1 MKVSLL
7 QGAPGRLSPK
17 VDGET
22 LPDIERPRRR
32 AAAAKR
38 RRRGLMRWL
47 SLAVLVGPTVVAA
60 VYFGLVVTPRYES
73 ETQFIVRGIQSNRAI
88 PGLEN
93 LMQAIGISRSS
104 DDSNVVLEYL
114 TSRDAVTAL
123 EAALP
128 LRAMYGQRS
137 ADVLSRF
144 PRPFLSESF
153 ERLYRYYQDRVTAIA
168 DPDTGIITVKAEAF
182 VPEDS
187 RAIAR
192 QLLTQSEALV
202 NAMNAR
208 MEADTVHSA
217 ETVVAEATKAVMEAH
232 DEVTRFRNAEMV
244 VDPSQ
249 NAIAQL
255 STISDLSAEVD
266 QVLAQISESSK
277 LSPSS
282 PGVRA
287 LKAKADALTAQIAA
301 EQKALAGPHSAV
313 ADKVSGYER
322 LIVLRDL
329 ADQGLEAAT
338 ASLTSA
344 RADARR
350 QHIYVEVIA
359 APNLPDESTQPER
372 LRLVASTFA
381 VSAAAFAIM
390 WLLSVGVREH
400 GQ

>member
-1 MKVSLL
+1 MKVFRLES
-7 QGAPGRLSPK
+7 ASGRLRPEIGGK
-17 VDGET
+17 T
-22 LPDIERPRRR
+22 LPDVERPRRG
-32 AAAAKR
+32 AAAGKR
-38 RRRGLMRWL
+38 RRQGLMRWV
-47 SLAVLVGPTVVAA
+47 SFATLVGPTVVAA

-73 ETQFIVRGIQSNRAI
+73 ETQFIVRGIQSNRTI
-88 PGLEN
+88 PGLES
-93 LMQAIGISRSS
+93 LMQAIGIARSS
-104 DDSNVVLEYL
+104 DDSNVVLDYL
-114 TSRDAVTAL
+114 TSRDALAAL
-123 EAALP
+123 EVALP
-128 LRAMYGQRS
+128 LRAMYGHKS
-137 ADVLSRF
+137 ADPLSRF
-144 PRPFLSESF
+144 PRPFFGESF
-153 ERLYRYYQDRVTAIA
+153 ERLYWYYQDRVSAIA

-182 VPEDS
+182 VPEDA

-192 QLLTQSEALV
+192 QLLSQSEALV
-202 NAMNAR
+202 NTMNAR
-208 MEADTVHSA
+208 MEADTVQSA

-255 STISDLSAEVD
+255 TTIADLSTEVD
-266 QVLAQISESSK
+266 EVLAKISESSK

-287 LKAKADALTAQIAA
+287 LKAKADALTAQIAV

-313 ADKVSGYER
+313 ADKVSSYER
-322 LIVLRDL
+322 LMVLRDL

-338 ASLTSA
+338 VSLTSA

-359 APNLPDESTQPER
+359 APNLADESTQPES

-381 VSAAAFAIM
+381 VSAAAFAVM

-400 GQ
+400 GR

>member
-1 MKVSLL
+1 
-7 QGAPGRLSPK
+7 
-17 VDGET
+17 
-22 LPDIERPRRR
+22 
-32 AAAAKR
+32 
-38 RRRGLMRWL
+38 
-47 SLAVLVGPTVVAA
+47 
-60 VYFGLVVTPRYES
+60 
-73 ETQFIVRGIQSNRAI
+73 
-88 PGLEN
+88 
-93 LMQAIGISRSS
+93 MQAIGIARSS
-104 DDSNVVLEYL
+104 DDSNVVLDYL
-114 TSRDAVTAL
+114 TSRDALAAL
-123 EAALP
+123 EVALP
-128 LRAMYGQRS
+128 LRAMYGHKS
-137 ADVLSRF
+137 ADPLSRF
-144 PRPFLSESF
+144 PRPFFGESF
-153 ERLYRYYQDRVTAIA
+153 ERLYWYYQDRVSAIA

-182 VPEDS
+182 VPEDA

-192 QLLTQSEALV
+192 QLLSQSEALV
-202 NAMNAR
+202 NTMNAR
-208 MEADTVHSA
+208 MEADTVQSA

-255 STISDLSAEVD
+255 TTIADLSTEVD
-266 QVLAQISESSK
+266 EVLAKISESSK

-287 LKAKADALTAQIAA
+287 LKAKADALTAQIAV

-313 ADKVSGYER
+313 ADKVSSYER
-322 LIVLRDL
+322 LMVLRDL

-338 ASLTSA
+338 VSLTSA

-359 APNLPDESTQPER
+359 APNLADELTEPEF

-381 VSAAAFAIM
+381 VSAAAFAVM

-400 GQ
+400 GR

>member
-7 QGAPGRLSPK
+7 EGAPGRLRPEI
-17 VDGET
+17 DGET
-22 LPDIERPRRR
+22 RPDVGRPKRR
-32 AAAAKR
+32 AAAKR
-38 RRRGLMRWL
+38 RRKSLMRWL
-47 SLAVLVGPTVVAA
+47 SLATLVGPTTVAA

-73 ETQFIVRGIQSNRAI
+73 DTQFIVRGVQSHSA
-88 PGLEN
+88 PAGLAS
-93 LMQAIGISRSS
+93 LMQAFGIARSS
-104 DDSNVVLEYL
+104 DDSNVVLDYL

-128 LRAMYGQRS
+128 LRAMYGWTS
-137 ADVLSRF
+137 ANSLSRF
-144 PRPFLSESF
+144 PRPLFGDSF
-153 ERLYRYYQDRVTAIA
+153 ERLYWYYQDRVSAIA
-168 DPDTGIITVKAEAF
+168 DPDTGIITVKAQAF
-182 VPEDS
+182 LPQDAQ
-187 RAIAR
+187 AIAR
-192 QLLTQSEALV
+192 QLLAQSEALV
-202 NAMNAR
+202 NKMNAR
-208 MEADTVHSA
+208 MEADTVVSA
-217 ETVVAEATKAVMEAH
+217 QTVVAEATKTVMEAH

-249 NAIAQL
+249 NAVAQL
-255 STISDLSAEVD
+255 NTISNLSVEVD

-282 PGVRA
+282 PGVHA

-301 EQKALAGPHSAV
+301 EQKALAGPQSAV

-322 LIVLRDL
+322 LMVVRDL
-329 ADQGLEAAT
+329 ADKGLEAAT

-350 QHIYVEVIA
+350 QHIYLEVIA
-359 APNLPDESTQPER
+359 APNLPDNSTQPER

-381 VSAAAFAIM
+381 VSAAAFAVI
-390 WLLSVGVREH
+390 WLLSAGVREH